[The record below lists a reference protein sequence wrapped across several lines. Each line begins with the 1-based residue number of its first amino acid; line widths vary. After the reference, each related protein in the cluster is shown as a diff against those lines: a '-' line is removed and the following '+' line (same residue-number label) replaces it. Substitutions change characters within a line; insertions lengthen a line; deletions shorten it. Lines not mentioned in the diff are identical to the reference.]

1 MSFISY
7 LFTILFFVGTF
18 TFAPCLQ
25 NSKCNYILWNQI
37 NNFDPVFCMLCLIL
51 SILLPLKKFPYC
63 QFIFHIKR
71 ILSHVMADMPPGKTD
86 CFSWYTMHATRPER
100 VKGLIFTRLFI
111 LWINCETL
119 HINSLT
125 WVGSNERWCPKF
137 FNDFDII
144 MTSLKAK
151 GHQNFNIA
159 KTHK

>member
-25 NSKCNYILWNQI
+25 NSKCNHIIWNQI

-63 QFIFHIKR
+63 QFIFHIKH

-86 CFSWYTMHATRPER
+86 CFSWYTMHATRP
-100 VKGLIFTRLFI
+100 KLFI

-137 FNDFDII
+137 LMIL
-144 MTSLKAK
+144 TS
-151 GHQNFNIA
+151 
-159 KTHK
+159 